1 MSFLE
6 IKNLGKSYGA
16 VEVLHNISLTL
27 EEGGFLVLVGPSGCG
42 KSTLLN
48 TIAGLEPLSDGA
60 IHLRGQLINDKPPSA
75 RDMAMVFQ
83 SYALYPNMTVRDN
96 MAFALEMRGFDKKD
110 RYAAVEKIAKTLQL
124 EHLLDRKPSQ
134 LSGGQRQRVAIGRV
148 LVRQPSLY
156 LFDEPLSNLDA
167 KLRLEMRLEMKRL
180 HQDNKA
186 TIIYVTHDQVE
197 AMTLATH
204 IAILKGGILQQV
216 GTPQQVYNTPS
227 NTFVAQFIGS
237 PTMNLL
243 TATVVHYNGTL
254 CFSLD
259 AVSTS
264 SSPIIF
270 EVPSHIHHAHLVQG
284 EKVQLGIRPEAISLS
299 SEHKGVG
306 PYPLKAVMV
315 EPTGADTYV
324 IAQLG
329 SETVTARLPAHA
341 YVNVDEDLP
350 LMINTS
356 QLNVF
361 DYKTGIR
368 LGG

>member
-1 MSFLE
+1 MAFLD
-6 IKNLGKSYGA
+6 ITGVGKSYGT
-16 VEVLHNISLTL
+16 VEVLQDISLSL

-48 TIAGLEPLSDGA
+48 MIAGLEPLSEGT
-60 IHLRGQLINDKPPSA
+60 ISLRGEIINDKPPSA

-96 MAFALEMRGFDKKD
+96 MAFALEMRGIPKEK
-110 RYAAVEKIAKTLQL
+110 RYDAVKTVASVLQL

-180 HQDNKA
+180 HQNNKA

-216 GTPQQVYNTPS
+216 GTPKDIYNTPA

-237 PTMNLL
+237 PAMNLL
-243 TATVVHYNGTL
+243 SATVVTHHGTP

-259 AVSTS
+259 AVAQT

-270 EVPSHIHHAHLVQG
+270 EIPPQMNRDQLKEGHQ
-284 EKVQLGIRPEAISLS
+284 VQLGIRPEAITLS
-299 SEHKGVG
+299 AEHKGVG
-306 PYPLKAVMV
+306 PYHLRVIMV

-324 IAQLG
+324 IAELG
-329 SETVTARLPAHA
+329 QESLIARLSAHA
-341 YVNVDEDLP
+341 DVHIDERLP
-350 LMINTS
+350 FMINTHK
-356 QLNVF
+356 LNVF
-361 DYKTGIR
+361 DHKTGMR
-368 LGG
+368 L